1 MTNKG
6 SLSQRALGVGFESA
20 VGNEKD
26 RLNAGGG
33 IGSISSPDIQRINA
47 RRPGT
52 PGIGLASSP
61 SI

>member
-1 MTNKG
+1 M
-6 SLSQRALGVGFESA
+6 SQRALGVGFESA